1 MRGQG
6 NRKAF
11 EKEVDG
17 FTPPPCI
24 LFYYQKNAIL
34 IDLSKVKSLLIEC
47 IANRF
52 VIQCILVSFI
62 LYSKTVEENKYNQI
76 MYTFPLPNVSTVSTH
91 AAAAPGT
98 LTA

>member
-1 MRGQG
+1 MV
-6 NRKAF
+6 F
-11 EKEVDG
+11 
-17 FTPPPCI
+17 FSPCI
-24 LFYYQKNAIL
+24 LFFYQKNVVL
-34 IDLSKVKSLLIEC
+34 IDLSKVMSLLIEC

-52 VIQCILVSFI
+52 VIYSFP
-62 LYSKTVEENKYNQI
+62 LYFTVKKKGENKYKQI